1 MQAPKVVDDVSQL
14 IGCTPLCKLRKIPEA
29 EGCVGTVYAKL
40 ESMNPCSSVKDRIG
54 KSMIEAAE
62 KDGTIVPGK
71 TVLIEP
77 TSGNTGISIACIAA
91 AKGYRCILVMPD
103 SMSMERRI
111 VLLSFGAEL
120 VLTPAAKGMMGAV
133 KVRSALDYLI
143 AGAFLFPICEASVV
157 I

>member
-1 MQAPKVVDDVSQL
+1 MEAPNVVSDVTGM
-14 IGCTPLCKLRKIPEA
+14 IGYTPLCRLNRVPQA
-29 EGCVGTVYAKL
+29 EGAVATVYAKM
-40 ESMNPCSSVKDRIG
+40 ESMNPCSSVKDRIA

-62 KDGTIVPGK
+62 KDGTITPGK

-77 TSGNTGISIACIAA
+77 TSGNTGIAIACVAA
-91 AKGYRCILVMPD
+91 AKGYHCIIVMPD

-133 KVRSALDYLI
+133 RVRFVH
-143 AGAFLFPICEASVV
+143 AGLAVV
-157 I
+157 

>member
-1 MQAPKVVDDVSQL
+1 MQAPKVVDDVTQL
-14 IGCTPLCKLRKIPEA
+14 IGYTPLCKLRKIPEA
-29 EGCVGTVYAKL
+29 EGCGATVYAKL

-62 KDGTIVPGK
+62 KEGTIVPGK

-133 KVRSALDYLI
+133 KVRRSLA
-143 AGAFLFPICEASVV
+143 
-157 I
+157 